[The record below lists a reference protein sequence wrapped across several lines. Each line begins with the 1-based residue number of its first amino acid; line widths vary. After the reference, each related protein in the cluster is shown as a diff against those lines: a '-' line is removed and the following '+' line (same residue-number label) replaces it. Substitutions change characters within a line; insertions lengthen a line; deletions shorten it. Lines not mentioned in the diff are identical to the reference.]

1 VDAVPANRS
10 PGVRLPGNRE
20 KNRERAEKR
29 AFSGSPDRKDVAS
42 SEASDDRSLLFEA
55 GSVTGENREIAQG
68 D

>member
-1 VDAVPANRS
+1 
-10 PGVRLPGNRE
+10 VRLPGNRE